1 MITVTYALS
10 GVLMALTGWL
20 FALGW
25 LDAMQQTAAWTVIF
39 FVASAAASSAY
50 LTVGESF
57 PLEMRA
63 IAIALFYA
71 FGTGVGGVAGPWLF
85 GVLIDTGERTSILW
99 GYLLGG
105 GLMVGAAVVAAFLAV
120 PAERRALE
128 DIAPPLSSAGA

>member
-1 MITVTYALS
+1 
-10 GVLMALTGWL
+10 
-20 FALGW
+20 
-25 LDAMQQTAAWTVIF
+25 
-39 FVASAAASSAY
+39 
-50 LTVGESF
+50 
-57 PLEMRA
+57 MRA

-85 GVLIDTGERTSILW
+85 GVLIGTGERYSILW

-128 DIAPPLSSAGA
+128 DIAPHRPVLLSSAVDSAIVAVNAAGDGADRGS